1 MSHVR
6 TKRQRGG
13 VRMPR
18 ALHANGNAVP
28 GRFRA
33 LRDGLLP
40 HGRAHRGVLVWG
52 LAYTHLLV
60 GARLALPLPLTAV
73 VDRST
78 ASTATPGP
86 AVPVALLS
94 AAFVGLAL
102 VAGMAEHHQRLAFA
116 HFAGRS
122 VGDARAAA
130 LARARS
136 STDDSTDLTT
146 AVIGDSV
153 RVKQGL
159 KGLLNHITVNG
170 LLVAGVCAALAATDL
185 RLGLVQLAGA
195 VLLVLVSVAGAVQVT
210 AVAARHRRRET
221 DLAASVHALMAGR
234 TTDDDTA
241 AVAALHH
248 LDDQGSEAEIAM
260 TRLEGLTTWAAHVV
274 LVATAATVLVL
285 GLDSV
290 NDEAMSVGALFAVLA
305 YLLGLHGPA
314 VRLARQIARV
324 GPLMASARH
333 LGSVLTAP

>member
-1 MSHVR
+1 MSQVR

-13 VRMPR
+13 ARISQE
-18 ALHANGNAVP
+18 LQANGHNRVP

-40 HGRAHRGVLVWG
+40 HGRAHRGELAWG
-52 LAYTHLLV
+52 LAYTCLLV

-78 ASTATPGP
+78 ATTSTPGP

-102 VAGMAEHHQRLAFA
+102 AAGMAEHYQRLAFA

-122 VGDARAAA
+122 VGDAREAA
-130 LARARS
+130 LARVQS
-136 STDDSTDLTT
+136 SAESTDLTT

-159 KGLLNHITVNG
+159 KGVLNHITVNG

-210 AVAARHRRRET
+210 AVAARHRGRET
-221 DLAASVHALMAGR
+221 DLAASVHALVAGR
-234 TTDDDTA
+234 TTADDIA
-241 AVAALHH
+241 VVAALHH

-260 TRLEGLTTWAAHVV
+260 TRLEGLTTGAAHVV
-274 LVATAATVLVL
+274 LAATAATVLVL

-290 NDEAMSVGALFAVLA
+290 NDEAMRVGTLFAALA
-305 YLLGLHGPA
+305 YLLVLHGPA
-314 VRLARQIARV
+314 VRLVRQITRV

-333 LGSVLTAP
+333 LGSVLAAP